1 MTSEHSI
8 DAAKRSLREDMR
20 ARRRGLTA
28 LARSEGAAAIAEQ
41 ALDFSR
47 PAPGAVV
54 AGYAAIRDELDPA
67 ALLVRLA
74 DAGHPIALPVIAARG
89 EPLRFHRW
97 TPGAPLQ
104 PGEYAVPVPGADAP
118 AVVPDIL
125 LVPLLAYDARG
136 YRLGYGAGY
145 YDRTIAELR
154 SERGVLAVG
163 LAFDIQ
169 QVENV
174 PHDGYDERLDW
185 VLTPAGPSEIER

>member
-20 ARRRGLTA
+20 ARRGA
-28 LARSEGAAAIAEQ
+28 LSVPERAEAAAAVSRHG
-41 ALDFSR
+41 LDFTR

-54 AGYAAIRDELDPA
+54 AAYAAIRDELDPA
-67 ALLVRLA
+67 ALLTRLA
-74 DAGHPIALPVIAARG
+74 GAGHPIALPVIAARG
-89 EPLRFHRW
+89 KPLLFRRW
-97 TPGAPLQ
+97 SPGDALL
-104 PGEYAVPVPGADAP
+104 PGEFSVPVPGADAP

-145 YDRTIAELR
+145 YDRTLSDLR
-154 SERGVLAVG
+154 DNRQVVAVG
-163 LAFDIQ
+163 LAFDMQ

-174 PHDGYDERLDW
+174 PHEGYDERLDW
-185 VLTPAGPSEIER
+185 VLTPSGPSEFER